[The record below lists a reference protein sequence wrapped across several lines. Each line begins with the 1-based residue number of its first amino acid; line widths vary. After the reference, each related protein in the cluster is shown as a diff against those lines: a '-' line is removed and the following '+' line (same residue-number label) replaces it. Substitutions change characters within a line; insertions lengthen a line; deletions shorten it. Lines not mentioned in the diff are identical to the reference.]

1 MSETSNNN
9 YLALFASA
17 RKVVVADDICRQAKL
32 NTTVIHVPK
41 RFSSECGMCLRLP
54 QEEVAQFES
63 IMKEAMI
70 AYQLHSEKE

>member
-1 MSETSNNN
+1 MSKKISN

-17 RKVVVADDICRQAKL
+17 RKVVMADDVCREAKL

-54 QEEVAQFES
+54 ESEVAAFENL
-63 IMKEAMI
+63 MKVCAI
-70 AYQLHSEKE
+70 AYTLHNEAE